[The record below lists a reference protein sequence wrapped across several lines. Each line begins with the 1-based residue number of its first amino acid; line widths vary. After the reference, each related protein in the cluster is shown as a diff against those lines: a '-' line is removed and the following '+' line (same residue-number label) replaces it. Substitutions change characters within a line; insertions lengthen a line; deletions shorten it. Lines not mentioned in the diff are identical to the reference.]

1 MPAKALRGQKLA
13 DELLRVA
20 KIFEGKYRQ
29 AFLRSVIS
37 VVRDQN
43 LIALIND
50 IESGKFIYGDS
61 IDARLASVAISVKE
75 METLT
80 SKAMVSSAKITN
92 QVMSIEGSFNVVN
105 DAFVEAAK
113 NLSINLSTSI
123 SNSARQSLRGV
134 IEELVSGAIPKSEAL
149 RRIMLEVG
157 LLPTHA
163 IAVRNYRATLLGSG
177 TPMPKVKTLTEA
189 YTKRLLKYRA
199 DMIARTEVARSIGI
213 GQTEFWK
220 QMQAQGFLPPDANR
234 VWITSIDEKTCEF
247 CGPMNGLVA
256 SIGGGWQT
264 SKGYLEYPQASH
276 PHCRCSAGITMSK
289 PKKSQAIYKLE
300 ELEWQ
305 NWLIGKGESAGH
317 PFRGNQWVTGFRKS
331 GSTATLSK
339 KYGKDFSSVSAYC
352 KKNFGVRLRIDTD
365 RYINKTDKN
374 LYIIALSVAQGLDFI
389 KQSLTPTAYKKI
401 VSSGVKNIVL
411 VDRIWTGPTSTG
423 YEILGWFFNGNI
435 ELGKEGLSRVSKSKI
450 KRKKLFSVGEG
461 IRQKQTSNVNRLIA
475 TATATLIHE
484 IGHSAHTK
492 LGINS
497 QYKKKVGGAKGK
509 AQGLTEYA
517 TTNSSESFA
526 ESFTARIL
534 LGKKFSTLKH
544 STVPIFEESTDKV
557 FKSEMQIT
565 TIQNLENVMEWID
578 AQEIANPESVEK
590 GESAGHPFRGNQWTR
605 GISGGGIKVLSSLT
619 RSADGEKEPYK
630 ILDSLKYEQHPD
642 LSSAISQTLYNVE
655 EVNKINI
662 ALEIADGIEK
672 IVPKNAKEMKVF
684 FETVADDLGIILNGT
699 FSGNP
704 PYVTWSAPPSRFIA
718 TVDFGTSENEKE
730 IRKIQITMPPT
741 VMSNLIQEPAFLK
754 LVEEQIKIEQ
764 GKNGTFSSHTKR
776 DITVEDVIE
785 LAVITSGKHNKA
797 KIRDLLPRT
806 DSIVRETEKM
816 LTLVETANHLQQV
829 PSQQGC
835 PYLRWRES
843 SRESWV
849 TFPKA
854 IGSGDL
860 DWAPGS
866 R

>member
-605 GISGGGIKVLSSLT
+605 GISGGGKPQSAPDTVASEFLRHSGYDVLPKPTSDLRVAKITGAPISWLMPESLHPT
-619 RSADGEKEPYK
+619 LVPLFAELRVMEDG
-630 ILDSLKYEQHPD
+630 
-642 LSSAISQTLYNVE
+642 LSSASDDM
-655 EVNKINI
+655 
-662 ALEIADGIEK
+662 AL
-672 IVPKNAKEMKVF
+672 
-684 FETVADDLGIILNGT
+684 T
-699 FSGNP
+699 
-704 PYVTWSAPPSRFIA
+704 
-718 TVDFGTSENEKE
+718 
-730 IRKIQITMPPT
+730 RK
-741 VMSNLIQEPAFLK
+741 LK
-754 LVEEQIKIEQ
+754 
-764 GKNGTFSSHTKR
+764 HT
-776 DITVEDVIE
+776 
-785 LAVITSGKHNKA
+785 
-797 KIRDLLPRT
+797 RT
-806 DSIVRETEKM
+806 CD
-816 LTLVETANHLQQV
+816 
-829 PSQQGC
+829 
-835 PYLRWRES
+835 
-843 SRESWV
+843 
-849 TFPKA
+849 
-854 IGSGDL
+854 
-860 DWAPGS
+860 
-866 R
+866 